1 MIRSIETETETC
13 TSDGGGRKIFLL
25 LVHREP
31 AVYYICMGPK
41 ARKAL
46 YWIAGAIVV
55 GVMAIAA
62 LMGWGIWEALHID

>member
-1 MIRSIETETETC
+1 MVGVEKNIC
-13 TSDGGGRKIFLL
+13 L

-46 YWIAGAIVV
+46 YWFAGAIVL
-55 GVMAIAA
+55 GVMAIAG